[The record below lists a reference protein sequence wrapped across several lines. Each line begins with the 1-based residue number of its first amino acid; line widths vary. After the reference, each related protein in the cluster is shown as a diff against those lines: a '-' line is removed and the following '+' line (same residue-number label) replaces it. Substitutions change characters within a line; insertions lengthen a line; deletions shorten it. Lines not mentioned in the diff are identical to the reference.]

1 MVVRRSALQRSGDKN
16 APQAL
21 FKPIC
26 VQYGFGFFVT
36 EKSKSVSSAAGRPGF
51 QGAALNRFCIL
62 LSAQKDAPAG
72 QACLLKPRKRPAPPE
87 VTAIYHLKRPTA
99 PTPQNPPRFPRKSP
113 RKGLTSGRHL
123 CYDVITSRRRAF
135 FSCAFLAFGPLLFPH
150 GRAADHFSPQRGR
163 QKKSEV

>member
-72 QACLLKPRKRPAPPE
+72 QACLLKPCKRPAPPE
-87 VTAIYHLKRPTA
+87 VIADFFMNTPAVAVQIITFYKARPA
-99 PTPQNPPRFPRKSP
+99 AGDYRLCHDRHPPNPIPLRARFARPAGQP
-113 RKGLTSGRHL
+113 
-123 CYDVITSRRRAF
+123 Y
-135 FSCAFLAFGPLLFPH
+135 
-150 GRAADHFSPQRGR
+150 
-163 QKKSEV
+163 

>member
-26 VQYGFGFFVT
+26 VQYGFVFGRQPKNKF
-36 EKSKSVSSAAGRPGF
+36 VSSAAGRPGF

-72 QACLLKPRKRPAPPE
+72 QACLLKPCKRPAPPE
-87 VTAIYHLKRPTA
+87 VTTIFFTNIPAVAVQTIISIKLASPEAIANYVM
-99 PTPQNPPRFPRKSP
+99 SI
-113 RKGLTSGRHL
+113 
-123 CYDVITSRRRAF
+123 CRRAI
-135 FSCAFLAFGPLLFPH
+135 
-150 GRAADHFSPQRGR
+150 AAPPAGGKEAGTS
-163 QKKSEV
+163 

>member
-26 VQYGFGFFVT
+26 VQYGFRFFVT

-62 LSAQKDAPAG
+62 LSVQKDAPAR
-72 QACLLKPRKRPAPPE
+72 QAYKPRFLKGLRRPAGRRTDCHSA
-87 VTAIYHLKRPTA
+87 VTSPRRQA
-99 PTPQNPPRFPRKSP
+99 PANCFTNIRRRRLPSSAADGQPQTNPPKRNSRLIADCSVSVFGFTASP
-113 RKGLTSGRHL
+113 
-123 CYDVITSRRRAF
+123 YPAW
-135 FSCAFLAFGPLLFPH
+135 
-150 GRAADHFSPQRGR
+150 
-163 QKKSEV
+163 

>member
-1 MVVRRSALQRSGDKN
+1 MVVRPSALQRSGDKN

-26 VQYGFGFFVT
+26 VQYGFGFFVI

-72 QACLLKPRKRPAPPE
+72 QAYKPSFLKN
-87 VTAIYHLKRPTA
+87 L
-99 PTPQNPPRFPRKSP
+99 
-113 RKGLTSGRHL
+113 
-123 CYDVITSRRRAF
+123 RRR
-135 FSCAFLAFGPLLFPH
+135 
-150 GRAADHFSPQRGR
+150 RR
-163 QKKSEV
+163 EETIT

>member
-26 VQYGFGFFVT
+26 VQYGFRFFVT

-72 QACLLKPRKRPAPPE
+72 QAYRLKPFYKSCPAAGDNKLFHERPGGSRTDCHLL
-87 VTAIYHLKRPTA
+87 VT
-99 PTPQNPPRFPRKSP
+99 SP
-113 RKGLTSGRHL
+113 R
-123 CYDVITSRRRAF
+123 RRR
-135 FSCAFLAFGPLLFPH
+135 LQTFPCPR
-150 GRAADHFSPQRGR
+150 RAG
-163 QKKSEV
+163 VLT